1 MEGVSTAIDRYIDFL
16 WYERNL
22 SSNTLDSYR
31 RVLVQ
36 FRDWLARDLYSTSE
50 SDVYGFLGQGLKVG
64 KSARTAAHTLSAL
77 RGFFQH
83 AVEIGEMRNDPCE
96 GVEAPKL
103 GRPLPTVL
111 SEQEIASLIASPDP
125 EKGPVQ
131 YRDRTMLELL
141 YASGLRVSELLRLT
155 GHSVNMSQSVV
166 RVMGKGLK
174 ERIVPVGEV
183 AMDWIRRYLVDA
195 RPELV
200 NRRSSDLLFPSNR
213 GGEMTRQ
220 NFWMAVRRYA
230 TQAGISKKISPHTV
244 RHAFATHLLNH
255 GADLRAVQLMLGH
268 SDLSTTQIYT
278 HIAQHRMKELHQR
291 HHPRG

>member
-1 MEGVSTAIDRYIDFL
+1 MDGVSTAIDRYIDYL

-31 RVLVQ
+31 RTLGQ
-36 FRDWLARDLYSTSE
+36 FRDWLARDLYGTCE
-50 SDVYGFLGQGLKVG
+50 SDVYRFLGQGLTSGNSV
-64 KSARTAAHTLSAL
+64 RTAAHSLSVL

-83 AVEIGEMRNDPCE
+83 AVDIGEMGNDPCE
-96 GVEAPKL
+96 AVESPRL

-111 SEQEIASLIASPDP
+111 SEQEVASLIAAPDP
-125 EKGPVQ
+125 AKGPVQ

-141 YASGLRVSELLRLT
+141 YASGLRVTELLRLT

-166 RVMGKGLK
+166 RVLGKGSK

-183 AMDWIRRYLVDA
+183 AMDWVKRYLEDA
-195 RPELV
+195 RPKLV
-200 NRRSSDLLFPSNR
+200 YQRSSDLLFPSKR

-220 NFWMAVRRYA
+220 NFWMAVQRYSA
-230 TQAGISKKISPHTV
+230 RAGIVKKISPHTL
-244 RHAFATHLLNH
+244 RHAFATHLVNH

-278 HIAQHRMKELHQR
+278 HIAQHRMKEIHQQ

>member
-1 MEGVSTAIDRYIDFL
+1 
-16 WYERNL
+16 
-22 SSNTLDSYR
+22 
-31 RVLVQ
+31 
-36 FRDWLARDLYSTSE
+36 
-50 SDVYGFLGQGLKVG
+50 
-64 KSARTAAHTLSAL
+64 
-77 RGFFQH
+77 
-83 AVEIGEMRNDPCE
+83 
-96 GVEAPKL
+96 
-103 GRPLPTVL
+103 
-111 SEQEIASLIASPDP
+111 
-125 EKGPVQ
+125 
-131 YRDRTMLELL
+131 MLELL

-183 AMDWIRRYLVDA
+183 AMDWICRYLVDA

-200 NRRSSDLLFPSNR
+200 NRRSSDLLFPSKR

-230 TQAGISKKISPHTV
+230 VQAGISKKISPHTV